1 MVCMWV
7 NWCHMGG
14 RESVCGVNREKTT
27 VLYVF
32 WWFVGGSEDCVIYGV
47 HVCCFP
53 VPYHGVWFHCG
64 GRESVITVYYVCM
77 CDLYVQIRC
86 VGSM

>member
-1 MVCMWV
+1 M
-7 NWCHMGG
+7 
-14 RESVCGVNREKTT
+14 CGVNREKISIAD
-27 VLYVF
+27 VLWSV
-32 WWFVGGSEDCVIYGV
+32 VGGSENCVRYGLQLDFV
-47 HVCCFP
+47 P